1 MCETCASAGANYG
14 TVKLEREDQAVELAG
29 EPAKR
34 DTHLQARDIW
44 ETMNG
49 KRGDLLYAGEFEQ

>member
-1 MCETCASAGANYG
+1 MCNFTCANGD

-34 DTHLQARDIW
+34 DTHLQARDVW

-49 KRGDLLYAGEFEQ
+49 KRGDMLYAGEFEQ